1 MRDALRKGDSGR
13 FVTLLKAYLSG
24 IPSRLRT
31 HIGQYENYYHTVF
44 YCILSLIGL
53 DIDVE
58 YNTSEGF
65 IDAVVRTPP
74 LCLGI
79 GFSKAT
85 GTVSSCLIE

>member
-1 MRDALRKGDSGR
+1 M
-13 FVTLLKAYLSG
+13 
-24 IPSRLRT
+24 
-31 HIGQYENYYHTVF
+31 F

-65 IDAVVRTPP
+65 IDAVVRTPAYIYIIELKVNGTAEDAMRQIERKHYAAP
-74 LCLGI
+74 FATDSRRLFRMGH